1 MKPNHHWP
9 ATIEQSSQLLI
20 DARPIL
26 ASLQVTRTPGS
37 GTVCRHD
44 DDSGRVG
51 QLRPTAAIMAG
62 VTNRLWTFEDLFNE
76 AM

>member
-1 MKPNHHWP
+1 LNLGFSKKIDNR
-9 ATIEQSSQLLI
+9 ATAWQVF
-20 DARPIL
+20 L
-26 ASLQVTRTPGS
+26 AYYNFVWRTRYE
-37 GTVCRHD
+37 D
-44 DDSGRVG
+44 QSGRAG